1 MKNEAVGV
9 INTELVWDISKNI
22 DVDLQKI
29 DLQLD
34 RDLDRLIYKNLKW
47 EAVQELNL
55 IFDEELKAELK
66 SIT

>member
-55 IFDEELKAELK
+55 FFDEELRMELII
-66 SIT
+66 IT